1 MNKKFVFILSYIVLF
16 TSIPVHADFV
26 EGSAGLGSSD
36 PHIPEPLLFDLVRP
50 LGARKGELE
59 VNTLAQRN
67 VNGGTLEW
75 APEIEYAFADGH
87 ALEFELPSENSKLT
101 DYKIALQ
108 GTLSHHF
115 NNPNLIQGWQVIVK
129 KNRDLGKYSA
139 DALYINGYRFNPK
152 WSTLN
157 MLGIRKTEFSGN
169 GKLTTLMNNSIFYDL
184 NTKLTYG
191 LEFNHEV
198 DASGRW
204 RYSYTPQIHADINR
218 HLTIQTGLSFSKLS
232 KLKKSEEV
240 FALRVIYAF

>member
-1 MNKKFVFILSYIVLF
+1 MNKKFVFILSYIALF

-67 VNGGTLEW
+67 VSGGTLEW
-75 APEIEYAFADGH
+75 APEIEYAFADGL
-87 ALEFELPSENSKLT
+87 AFEFELPSENSKLT

-139 DALYINGYRFNPK
+139 DALYINGYRFNSK

-157 MLGIRKTEFSGN
+157 MLGVRKTAFGGD
-169 GKLTTLMNNSIFYDL
+169 GKLMTLMNNSVFYDL
-184 NTKLTYG
+184 SPKLTYG
-191 LEFNHEV
+191 IEFNHEI

-204 RYSYTPQIHADINR
+204 RYSYTPQIHADING
-218 HLTIQTGLSFSKLS
+218 HFTIQAGLSFSRLNEHKRN
-232 KLKKSEEV
+232 EET
-240 FALRVIYAF
+240 FALRAIYAF

>member
-26 EGSAGLGSSD
+26 EGSAGLGSAD

-75 APEIEYAFADGH
+75 APEIEYAFADGL
-87 ALEFELPSENSKLT
+87 AIEFELPSENSKLT

-115 NNPNLIQGWQVIVK
+115 NNPSLIQGWQVIVK

-139 DALYINGYRFNPK
+139 DALYINGYRFNSK

-157 MLGIRKTEFSGN
+157 MLGVRKTAFGGD
-169 GKLTTLMNNSIFYDL
+169 GKLMTLINNSVFYDL
-184 NTKLTYG
+184 SPKLTYG
-191 LEFNHEV
+191 IELNHEI

-218 HLTIQTGLSFSKLS
+218 HFTIQAGLSFSRLNE
-232 KLKKSEEV
+232 LKRNEET
-240 FALRVIYAF
+240 FALRAIYAF